1 MKNYPAIDQ
10 WIRDDAGRSLKLTG
24 ALRFKNGILQQ
35 KFIVVTKDDIASITT
50 IEEWLDVPSVE
61 E

>member
-1 MKNYPAIDQ
+1 MRDYPDIDR
-10 WIRDDAGRSLKLTG
+10 WIKDENGRSLKLTG

-35 KFIVVTKDDIASITT
+35 KVIVVTKDDIVSITT